1 MDRRRSFYLTTA
13 IDYPNGSPHMGHAYE
28 KIVTDAYA
36 RWYRLQG
43 LDVWFL
49 TGTDENG
56 QKLAKAA
63 IEVGLEPRRFVDTNV
78 ELFRA
83 LCRTL
88 NISNDDFI
96 RTTEERHI
104 TATNDLWQRLE
115 KAGDIYFDRYSG
127 HYCYGCEAFYPKSQA
142 PDLKCPNHG
151 TTLEFVEEEG
161 YFFRLSKY
169 ESWIRNYLEAHSQFI
184 APASAR
190 SEMLGRL
197 KADELRDLSISRPN
211 QGWGIPVP
219 GRPEHVVYT
228 WFDALINY
236 WAAVSYGEHKNIA
249 FWPCDMHVIGK
260 DITWFHTVIW
270 PCMLHAAGIEPPR
283 QVWVHGMVLAED
295 GRKMSKSLGNG
306 VDPNEMIQ
314 KYGTDAFRYYL
325 LRAIAAGQDGAFSEA
340 DLRTRYN
347 NELANVYGN
356 TFQRVIK
363 FTLKKF
369 GKELSPPPNYTPAL
383 DMRKIYDR
391 MLTAMDDREHNRALD
406 ALWDGLN
413 EVNAYLN
420 ANEPWRIKDDDSK
433 VQRIVYDSLHAM
445 HALGALVSAFLPDTG
460 HKTLGLLGTG
470 TMPIAQRFVPAK
482 FLFAE
487 PVALFPRLE

>member
-1 MDRRRSFYLTTA
+1 MNRRNSFYLTTA
-13 IDYPNGSPHMGHAYE
+13 IDYPNGTPHMGHAYE

-43 LDVWFL
+43 FDVWFL

-63 IEVGLEPRRFVDTNV
+63 IEAGQDPQSFVDANV
-78 ELFRA
+78 EHFRS
-83 LCRTL
+83 LCRNL

-104 TATNDLWQRLE
+104 AATKDLWQRLE

-127 HYCYGCEAFYPKSQA
+127 HYCYGCEAFYPKTQA

-151 TTLEFVEEEG
+151 TALEFVEEEG

-169 ESWIRNYLEAHSQFI
+169 ESWIRSYLEEHTQFI
-184 APASAR
+184 VPSSAR

-197 KADELRDLSISRPN
+197 RADELRDLSISRPN

-219 GRPEHVVYT
+219 GRTDHVIYT

-236 WAAVSYGEHKNIA
+236 WAAVHYGQHKNPA
-249 FWPCDMHVIGK
+249 YWPCDMHVIGK
-260 DITWFHTVIW
+260 DITWFHSVIW
-270 PCMLHAAGIEPPR
+270 PCMLHAAGIEPPH

-306 VDPNEMIQ
+306 IDPNEMIQ

-369 GKELSPPPNYTPAL
+369 GKELSPPANYTPAL
-383 DMRKIYDR
+383 DMQKIYDR
-391 MLTAMDDREHNRALD
+391 MVTAMDDREHNRALD

-420 ANEPWRIKDDDSK
+420 ANEPWRIKDDDAK

-445 HALGALVSAFLPDTG
+445 HALGALVSAFMPETG
-460 HKTLGLLGTG
+460 NKTLTLLGTG
-470 TMPIAQRFVPAK
+470 TMPISQRFLPTTFK
-482 FLFAE
+482 FGE
-487 PVALFPRLE
+487 PEALFPRLE

>member
-1 MDRRRSFYLTTA
+1 MEGRRTFYITTA
-13 IDYPNGSPHMGHAYE
+13 IDYPNGTPHMGHAYE

-36 RWYRLQG
+36 RWYRLLG
-43 LDVWFL
+43 RDVWFL

-63 IEVGLEPRRFVDTNV
+63 AEAKLEPRRFVDENV
-78 ELFRA
+78 AHFRA
-83 LCRTL
+83 LCEAL
-88 NISNDDFI
+88 KISNDDFI
-96 RTTEERHI
+96 RTTEPRHI
-104 TATNDLWQRLE
+104 AATTELWQRLE
-115 KAGDIYFDRYSG
+115 KAGDVYFDRYSG
-127 HYCYGCEAFYPKSQA
+127 HYCYGCEAFYPKTQA
-142 PDLKCPNHG
+142 PDLKCPSHG
-151 TTLEFVEEEG
+151 TPLDFVEEEG

-169 ESWIRNYLEAHSQFI
+169 QSWIQSWLEATKD
-184 APASAR
+184 AVLPASAR

-197 KADELRDLSISRPN
+197 RADDLRDLSISRPN

-236 WAAVSYGEHKNIA
+236 WAAVQYGDKQRPEL
-249 FWPCDMHVIGK
+249 WPCDVHVIGK
-260 DITWFHTVIW
+260 DITWFHAVIW
-270 PCMLHAAGIEPPR
+270 PCMLHAAGVEPPR

-306 VDPNEMIQ
+306 VDPYDMLS
-314 KYGTDAFRYYL
+314 KYGLDAFRYYL
-325 LRAIAAGQDGAFSEA
+325 LRAIAAGQDGAFSEL

-356 TFQRVIK
+356 TFQRVVK

-369 GKELSPPPNYTPAL
+369 GGELAPPAGEAPSL

-391 MLTAMDDREHNRALD
+391 MTAAMDDREHNRALD

-420 ANEPWRIKDDDSK
+420 ANEPWRIKDDDAK
-433 VQRIVYDSLHAM
+433 VHRIVYGSLHAM
-445 HALGALVSAFLPDTG
+445 HALGALVSPFLPDTG
-460 HKTLGLLGTG
+460 RKTLALLGTG
-470 TMPIAQRFVPAK
+470 EMPLARRFEPAT
-482 FLFAE
+482 FRFGE
-487 PVALFPRLE
+487 PEQLFPRLE